1 MGPCTRLHIPV
12 VARSWAGTTGPG
24 FGGAK
29 NWDSYLEP
37 GSPDASSLLHLS
49 RESLVSSR
57 TNAYLPIYS
66 RVSCGYR
73 QEMLRGRT
81 YDCPASRHSR
91 TPFRVAR

>member
-49 RESLVSSR
+49 RE
-57 TNAYLPIYS
+57 
-66 RVSCGYR
+66 
-73 QEMLRGRT
+73 
-81 YDCPASRHSR
+81 
-91 TPFRVAR
+91 